1 MADSPHFRIGTRGS
15 DLAMWQAHHVR
26 DLILAHGGTCDITVL
41 STQGDREQ
49 VQAFEKLEGK
59 GFFTKEIEQ
68 ALLEDR
74 IDLAVHSH
82 KDLETRQP
90 DGLCIAAVPER
101 AAAEDVLLI
110 HPRAHRSAPW
120 LPLLSGAVVGTSSVR
135 RRDQLLLL
143 RPDLDIQPL
152 RGNVPTRVQR
162 LKEGRY
168 DAIVLAA
175 AGLDRLD
182 LDLGDLLTVRMDPR
196 HFVPAPAQGA
206 LALQMRE
213 NDGRVEWLS
222 QLSAPDVPEAIE
234 AERSVLRALE
244 GGCQLPFGAHQPTP
258 DALLRC
264 FLQTEQGPRRIV
276 APSAQEALDRL
287 EDQPSRRLVITR
299 VPKPGDA
306 LHRLATGSGHEL
318 IEWPAAL
325 PIPLTDSTFP
335 PSDIQWI
342 WLGSPGA
349 ARVMAKWLVD
359 HPHIHIAT
367 AGPGTADALSE
378 ELKQRIAHCGN
389 GEPQGAMDTF
399 LKGRT
404 EGEAVG
410 LPHSEVSLR
419 RWENVDTL
427 AELHPWVAYT
437 MEPNEEIPPGGDVV
451 CFTSPSNV
459 RAWTGTEPERIVALG
474 TTTSEALTER
484 GWAHQV
490 AEHPDAFGVWEA
502 LQEC

>member
-26 DLILAHGGTCDITVL
+26 DLILGNGGTCDITIL

-90 DGLCIAAVPER
+90 DGLCIAAVPDR

-120 LPLLSGAVVGTSSVR
+120 LPLFHGARVGTSSVR

-143 RPDLDIQPL
+143 RPDLDIQAL

-182 LDLGDLLTVRMDPR
+182 LDLEDLHTVRMDPR

-213 NDGRVEWLS
+213 NDDRVEWLS
-222 QLSAPDVPEAIE
+222 QLSTPDVSEAIE

-244 GGCQLPFGAHQPTP
+244 GGCQLPFGAHQATP
-258 DALLRC
+258 DTLLRC
-264 FLQTEQGPRRIV
+264 FLQTARGPRRII
-276 APSAQEALDRL
+276 APSAQEALNLL
-287 EDQPSRRLVITR
+287 EDRPSRTLIITR
-299 VPKPGDA
+299 VAKPDDA
-306 LHRLATGSGHEL
+306 LHRLATGSGDEL
-318 IEWPAAL
+318 IEWPAAIPTPL
-325 PIPLTDSTFP
+325 PHSTP
-335 PSDIQWI
+335 PAAEFNWV
-342 WLGSPGA
+342 WLGSPA
-349 ARVMAKWLVD
+349 AGRVVSGWLVD
-359 HPHIHIAT
+359 HPNLHIAT
-367 AGPGTADALSE
+367 SGPGTAGALTD
-378 ELKQRIAHCGN
+378 ELRPRVAFCGS
-389 GEPQGAMDTF
+389 GDPQGALASF
-399 LKGRT
+399 LNDRL
-404 EGEAVG
+404 ARDVVA
-410 LPHSEVSLR
+410 LPHSDQSLR

-427 AELHPWVAYT
+427 AKLHPWVAYT
-437 MEPNEEIPPGGDVV
+437 TEPNEGTPPNGDVV
-451 CFTSPSNV
+451 CFTSPTNV
-459 RAWTGTEPERIVALG
+459 RAWKGPEPKRIVALG
-474 TTTSEALTER
+474 NTTSEVLTER
-484 GWAHQV
+484 GWAHRV
-490 AEHPDAFGVWEA
+490 AEHPDAFGIWEA
-502 LQEC
+502 MQER

>member
-1 MADSPHFRIGTRGS
+1 MIDSPHFRIGTRGS

-41 STQGDREQ
+41 STQGDRQQ

-90 DGLCIAAVPER
+90 DGLCIAAVPAR

-120 LPLLSGAVVGTSSVR
+120 LPLTPSARVGTSSVR

-143 RPDLDIQPL
+143 RPDLEIQAL

-175 AGLDRLD
+175 AGLDRLE
-182 LDLGDLLTVRMDPR
+182 LDLSDLHTIRMDPR

-213 NDGRVEWLS
+213 HDDRVEWLS
-222 QLSAPDVPEAIE
+222 QLSAPDIPEAIE

-244 GGCQLPFGAHQPTP
+244 GGCQLPFGAHQATP

-264 FLQTEQGPRRIV
+264 FLQTAQGPRRIV
-276 APSAQEALDRL
+276 APSGQEALDRL
-287 EDQPSRRLVITR
+287 EDRPSRRLIITR
-299 VPKPGDA
+299 VPKPEDA
-306 LHRLATGSGHEL
+306 LHRLATGSGDEL

-325 PIPLTDSTFP
+325 PTPLADSTLP
-335 PSDIQWI
+335 PSDLQWV

-349 ARVMAKWLVD
+349 ARMVSNWLVD
-359 HPHIHIAT
+359 HPDIRIAT
-367 AGPGTADALSE
+367 PGPGTADALSD
-378 ELKQRIAHCGN
+378 ELRVRIEYCGN
-389 GEPQGAMDTF
+389 SDPQSALQSF
-399 LKGRT
+399 LKERT

-410 LPHSEVSLR
+410 FPHSDLSLR
-419 RWENVDTL
+419 RWENVDTP
-427 AELHPWVAYT
+427 AEINPWVAYT
-437 MEPNEEIPPGGDVV
+437 MKPNGAPPPDGDVV

-459 RAWTGTEPERIVALG
+459 RAWTGPEPRRIVALG
-474 TTTSEALTER
+474 TTTSEALNER
-484 GWAHQV
+484 GWAHHV
-490 AEHPDAFGVWEA
+490 AEHPDAFGIWEA
-502 LQEC
+502 MQER

>member
-1 MADSPHFRIGTRGS
+1 MADTPHFRIGTRGS

-41 STQGDREQ
+41 STRGDREQ

-90 DGLCIAAVPER
+90 DGLCIAAVPNR

-120 LPLLSGAVVGTSSVR
+120 LPLQTGAQVGTSSVR

-143 RPDLDIQPL
+143 RPDLDILAL

-162 LKEGRY
+162 LKDGLY

-182 LDLGDLLTVRMDPR
+182 LDLGDLHTIRMNPR

-213 NDGRVEWLS
+213 RDNRVAWLS
-222 QLSAPDVPEAIE
+222 QLSVPAVSDAIDS
-234 AERSVLRALE
+234 ERSVLRALE
-244 GGCQLPFGAHQPTP
+244 GGCQLPFGAHRTGPGAP
-258 DALLRC
+258 LRC
-264 FLQTEQGPRRIV
+264 FLQTDKGPRRIV
-276 APSAQEALDRL
+276 APNAEEALHRL
-287 EDQPSRRLVITR
+287 EDQPSRTLLITR
-299 VPKPGDA
+299 IAKPGDT
-306 LHRLATGSGHEL
+306 LHRLANGSGDHL
-318 IEWPAAL
+318 IEWPAA
-325 PIPLTDSTFP
+325 IPTPHPDSTP
-335 PSDIQWI
+335 PSADVDWV

-349 ARVMAKWLVD
+349 ARTTLDWLSQR
-359 HPHIHIAT
+359 PEIHIAT
-367 AGPGTADALSE
+367 SGPGTADALPE
-378 ELKQRIAHCGN
+378 DLRHQMAFCGN
-389 GEPQGAMDTF
+389 GDPQRALADF
-399 LKGRT
+399 LGHCK
-404 EGEAVG
+404 EGEIVA
-410 LPHSEVSLR
+410 LPHSDQSLR
-419 RWENVDTL
+419 RWENLDTL
-427 AELHPWVAYT
+427 ATLHPWMAYT
-437 MEPNEEIPPGGDVV
+437 VATHQDTPPNADAV
-451 CFTSPSNV
+451 CFTSPTNV
-459 RAWTGTEPERIVALG
+459 RAWNGPQPSRIVALG
-474 TTTSEALTER
+474 NTTSQALTQR
-484 GWAHQV
+484 GWAHHV
-490 AEHPDAFGVWEA
+490 AEHPDAFGIWEA
-502 LQEC
+502 MQGP

>member
-90 DGLCIAAVPER
+90 DGLCIAAVPAR

-120 LPLLSGAVVGTSSVR
+120 LPLTSGARVGTSSVR

-143 RPDLDIQPL
+143 RPDLDIQAL

-162 LKEGRY
+162 LQEGLY

-175 AGLDRLD
+175 AGLDRLH
-182 LDLGDLLTVRMDPR
+182 LDLGDLVTVRMNPR

-206 LALQMRE
+206 LALQMRD
-213 NDGRVEWLS
+213 NDERLEWLS
-222 QLSAPDVPEAIE
+222 QLNAPGVPEAIE

-244 GGCQLPFGAHQPTP
+244 GGCQLPFGAHQPGS
-258 DALLRC
+258 DGRLRC
-264 FLQTEQGPRRIV
+264 FLQTAQGPRRIV
-276 APSAQEALDRL
+276 ASNSREALDRL
-287 EDQPSRRLVITR
+287 ENRPSRRLLITR

-306 LHRLATGSGHEL
+306 LHRLATGSGDEL

-325 PIPLTDSTFP
+325 PTPLANVTSP

-349 ARVMAKWLVD
+349 ARVMAQWLVN
-359 HPHIHIAT
+359 HPHIHIA
-367 AGPGTADALSE
+367 ASGPGTADALSE
-378 ELKQRIAHCGN
+378 ELKPRLAFCGT
-389 GEPQGAMDTF
+389 GDPQNAWNAF
-399 LKGRT
+399 LKDRKA
-404 EGEAVG
+404 GEAVG
-410 LPHSEVSLR
+410 LPHSDLSLR
-419 RWENVDTL
+419 RWENVDTV
-427 AELHPWVAYT
+427 ATLHPWVAYT
-437 MEPNEEIPPGGDVV
+437 MEPNESSPPGADVV

-459 RAWTGTEPERIVALG
+459 RAWTGPRPQHIVALG
-474 TTTSEALTER
+474 NTTSDALTER
-484 GWAHQV
+484 GWVHRV

-502 LQEC
+502 MQES